1 MRKIETRNLV
11 RNKFNISSLVKNYTV
26 INSLFD
32 SFSGILQYC
41 DVKGYKNIRFN
52 HHEINLA
59 SRYS

>member
-41 DVKGYKNIRFN
+41 DVKGY
-52 HHEINLA
+52 
-59 SRYS
+59 